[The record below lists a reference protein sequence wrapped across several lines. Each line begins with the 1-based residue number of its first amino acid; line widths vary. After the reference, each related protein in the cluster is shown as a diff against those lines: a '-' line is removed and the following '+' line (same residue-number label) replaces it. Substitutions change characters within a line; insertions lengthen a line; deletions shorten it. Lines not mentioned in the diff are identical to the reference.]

1 MSSRAKKSGTV
12 TPSPAMSS
20 QQSSNTTGKTTP
32 INLPGTSAS
41 QSSSASQQRPG
52 SPYSPTRVTR
62 IQEKNELQ
70 NLNDRLACYIDRVRN
85 LETENSR
92 LVLEIQSCHE
102 TTTREISNIK
112 SMYVQELSDARKL
125 LDITAK
131 EKARLEI
138 DTTRLWEENDELKK
152 LLEKKKKECLIA
164 ENNARM
170 YESRFTDINGKYLT
184 ACSER
189 DKALDCVKELELEN
203 DKLRKLL
210 SEARKNLEEETLAR
224 VDLENNIQSLQEE
237 LTFKEQVHE
246 QELTKTRT
254 TRQVEVSE
262 IDGRL
267 SKAYEDK
274 LQQSLQELREQ
285 YEGQMRAN
293 RDEVEQMYDNKIRS
307 LENQIQR
314 QNGNINIKLEELR
327 KTRMNIDGL
336 NSRINELEGNC
347 STFQSRVRDLER
359 LLDSERARH
368 AEDRA
373 LLEAEIERLN
383 AEMEHQMKQYQDL
396 MDTKVSLDLE
406 IAAYDKLLRGEEQR
420 LNITA
425 SPNTSSQSTSQSV
438 LTSQSFRRAP
448 SRSKRRRIVLEES
461 LDRQQADHSI
471 TSSAK
476 SDIEI
481 FEQDPEGKF
490 IKLFNKSQNEIQ
502 IGGWQLQHQSGSN
515 ETTFKFHRSVKI
527 DGNGYITVWSAD
539 TGVTHEP
546 PLNIVMKSQKWFGG
560 DSYKT
565 VLLNNSGEELA
576 SAERIKHQTTSHI
589 TRHKDGRGSGGGYLS
604 GFERVAS
611 EEIYHQ
617 QGDHTGTEKCKLM

>member
-1 MSSRAKKSGTV
+1 MASRAKKSGTV

-20 QQSSNTTGKTTP
+20 SQQTTNITGKTTP
-32 INLPGTSAS
+32 IPGTSTS
-41 QSSSASQQRPG
+41 HSSSAGHQRPG

-92 LVLEIQSCHE
+92 LVLEVQSCHE

-184 ACSER
+184 ACSEH
-189 DKALDCVKELELEN
+189 DKALDALKELELEN

-327 KTRMNIDGL
+327 KIRMNIDGL
-336 NSRINELEGNC
+336 NARINELEGNC
-347 STFQSRVRDLER
+347 STFQSRIRDLER
-359 LLDSERARH
+359 LLDAERVRH

-406 IAAYDKLLRGEEQR
+406 LAAYDKLLRGEEQR

-425 SPNTSSQSTSQSV
+425 SPNTSSQSTGQSV
-438 LTSQSFRRAP
+438 LTSSFRRTP

-461 LDRQQADHSI
+461 LDRQQADHSV

-490 IKLFNKSQNEIQ
+490 IKLHNKSQNEIQ
-502 IGGWQLQHQSGSN
+502 IGGWQLQHQCGTN
-515 ETTFKFHRSVKI
+515 ETNFKFHRSVKI
-527 DGNGYITVWSAD
+527 DGNGYVTVWSAD

-546 PLNIVMKSQKWFGG
+546 PHNIVMKTQKWFGG

-565 VLLNNSGEELA
+565 ILLNNSGEELA

-589 TRHKDGRGSGGGYLS
+589 TRHKDGRGGSGGYLS

>member
-1 MSSRAKKSGTV
+1 MTSRAKKSGTV
-12 TPSPAMSS
+12 TPSPAMPS
-20 QQSSNTTGKTTP
+20 QQSTNSTGKTTP
-32 INLPGTSAS
+32 INVPSTS
-41 QSSSASQQRPG
+41 QSSAHQQRPG

-85 LETENSR
+85 LEIENSR
-92 LVLEIQSCHE
+92 LVLEIQSSQE

-152 LLEKKKKECLIA
+152 LLEKKKKDCLIA

-184 ACSER
+184 ACSEH
-189 DKALDCVKELELEN
+189 DKALEALKDLELEN

-210 SEARKNLEEETLAR
+210 SEVRKNLEEETLAR
-224 VDLENNIQSLQEE
+224 VDLENNVQSLQEE

-293 RDEVEQMYDNKIRS
+293 RDEIEQMYDNKIRS
-307 LENQIQR
+307 LENQVQR

-336 NSRINELEGNC
+336 NSRINELEGNV
-347 STFQSRVRDLER
+347 STFQSRIRDLER
-359 LLDSERARH
+359 LLDSERIRH

-373 LLEAEIERLN
+373 LLELEIERLN
-383 AEMEHQMKQYQDL
+383 AEMENQMKQYQDL

-406 IAAYDKLLRGEEQR
+406 LAAYDKLLRGEEQR

-425 SPNTSSQSTSQSV
+425 SPNTSSQSAGQSI
-438 LTSQSFRRAP
+438 LTSQSFRRTP

-461 LDRQQADHSI
+461 LDRQQADHSV

-490 IKLFNKSQNEIQ
+490 IKLYNKSQNEIQ
-502 IGGWQLQHQSGSN
+502 IGGWQLQHQCGSN
-515 ETTFKFHRSVKI
+515 ETMFKFHRSVKI
-527 DGNGYITVWSAD
+527 DGNGYVTVWSAD
-539 TGVTHEP
+539 SGVTHEP
-546 PLNIVMKSQKWFGG
+546 PQNIVMKSQKWFGG

-565 VLLNNSGEELA
+565 VLLNNAGEELA

-604 GFERVAS
+604 GFERNAN

-617 QGDHTGTEKCKLM
+617 QSDFTGTEKCKLM